1 MRIAISG
8 LASMGFLLTAVNASG
23 QPQPAGE
30 APPIASPV
38 APSDVPPKPSPPGSE
53 STTGH
58 PPAPEPSATPFSSE
72 QADQWDVEEEL
83 PLAGWHGR
91 FFLRDSEDYF
101 RLYPRARMQLDFH
114 STFGEGVSDQA
125 PTARLDPRFFVRRLR
140 LEFAGE
146 LLKRWSFM
154 MGVDFGGQSVSN
166 QKAANQDFAG
176 PAGENPTADSA
187 RFTSVQ
193 GASSTAKLANAW
205 VNYSL
210 CPCLNL
216 MFGQYNTPFSMQGR
230 TSQLSVPLMERNV
243 AIRDFLVPTGKEIGL
258 TVWGDIGGKMLSY
271 EVAVVAGDGK
281 NRASVDGAVDF
292 LGRVA
297 VRPLESVDGLEK
309 VSVGVSARHG
319 ERDPEGVAY
328 DYPDF
333 KTNQGFTLWDS
344 TYRDSLGRRIH
355 IIPSGAQN
363 QIGGE
368 LRVPFWRMDLRG
380 EAYVASHNTRDAVD
394 GFQLSNTER
403 LGRISG
409 VGWYGSLSWWALG
422 DTFISGDPGRFR
434 PTKVNLRKKPKLPR
448 GLELSVEVAGIQAGY
463 EAAARGGALDPG
475 TPGAADDA
483 ADINILQYGFGASY
497 WHTKRVRLYANYVI
511 YHTPD
516 SGSAGGGATD
526 NLAAVPGNLGDN
538 ADADVHL
545 MHEFGTRISINF

>member
-1 MRIAISG
+1 MRIAISSLVG
-8 LASMGFLLTAVNASG
+8 MAFLLSTANASA
-23 QPQPAGE
+23 QPQPGPAD
-30 APPIASPV
+30 PPIASPV
-38 APSDVPPKPSPPGSE
+38 APSDAPPEPPPPGANAG
-53 STTGH
+53 GH
-58 PPAPEPSATPFSSE
+58 PAPPEPSATPFSSE
-72 QADQWDVEEEL
+72 QADQWEGEDEL

-91 FFLRDSEDYF
+91 FFLRDPEDYF

-114 STFGEGVSDQA
+114 STFGPGVSDQA
-125 PTARLDPRFFVRRLR
+125 PTSRLDPRFFVRRLR
-140 LEFAGE
+140 LEMAGE
-146 LLKRWSFM
+146 LLKRWTFM

-166 QKAANQDFAG
+166 PKAQNQDYAG
-176 PAGENPTADSA
+176 AAGEDPTADSA

-193 GASSTAKLANAW
+193 SAGSTAKLANAW

-230 TSQLSVPLMERNV
+230 TSQLAVPLMERNV

-258 TVWGDIGGKMLSY
+258 TVWGDIGGKMLNY
-271 EVAVVAGDGK
+271 ELAVVAGDGK
-281 NRASVDGAVDF
+281 GRAAVDGSADF

-344 TYRDSLGRRIH
+344 TYRDSLGRRTH

-380 EAYVASHNTRDAVD
+380 EAYFASHNTRDAID

-403 LGRISG
+403 LGRIQG
-409 VGWYGSLSWWALG
+409 VGWYGSLTWWALG
-422 DTFISGDPGRFR
+422 DTFIAGDPGFFR
-434 PTKVNLRKKPKLPR
+434 PTKVNLRKKPKMPR

-463 EAAARGGALDPG
+463 EAAAREGQLDPG
-475 TPGAADDA
+475 TPGATDSP
-483 ADINILQYGFGASY
+483 ADIDILQYGFGASY
-497 WHTKRVRLYANYVI
+497 WHTKRVRLYVNYVI
-511 YHTPD
+511 YHTPG
-516 SGSAGGGATD
+516 SGSAAGGATD
-526 NLAAVPGNLGDN
+526 NLAGVPGNLGDN
-538 ADADVHL
+538 ASPDEHL
-545 MHEFGTRISINF
+545 MHELGTRVAVNF